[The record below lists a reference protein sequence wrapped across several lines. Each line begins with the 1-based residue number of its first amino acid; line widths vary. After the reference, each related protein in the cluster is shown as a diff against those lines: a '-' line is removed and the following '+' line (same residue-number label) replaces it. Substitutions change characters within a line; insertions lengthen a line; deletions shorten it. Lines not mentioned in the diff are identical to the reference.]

1 MTNTRRHTLTRAQ
14 AAERAGVST
23 RQISRWAAAGFL
35 TAVYDTSTA
44 WTQPA
49 LYDPEEVDAAAER
62 WTERLAAMRDLPLP
76 ESDQDSNKTG

>member
-1 MTNTRRHTLTRAQ
+1 MTNTKRHTLTRAQ

-35 TAVYDTSTA
+35 TAVYDKSTA

-49 LYDPEEVDAAAER
+49 LYDPEEVDKAAER
-62 WTERLAAMRDLPLP
+62 WVKRLAAMRDLPLP
-76 ESDQDSNKTG
+76 QSDEDSN